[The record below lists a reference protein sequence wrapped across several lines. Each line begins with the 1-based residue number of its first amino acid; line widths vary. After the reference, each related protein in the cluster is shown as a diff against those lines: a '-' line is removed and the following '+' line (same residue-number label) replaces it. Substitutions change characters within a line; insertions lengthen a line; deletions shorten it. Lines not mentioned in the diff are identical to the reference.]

1 MEEKANFKKGKR
13 KFKQT
18 KQLVKL
24 AINEGWSQSEVA
36 NACRTQQS
44 VVSAW
49 AKGTTQGTEQQL
61 MPLLEKFGYKLRRNS
76 FRVYWSLDS
85 EEQKKT
91 FHKIEGKI
99 VLSHTFN
106 RIESYNSKVKKVPE
120 YRLIA
125 HHQGANMFRLVFQSR
140 LIFKGSSIVLQ
151 STVDDAVWRST
162 ISAQYDLLELLD
174 VIDGHAN
181 EMEADKYPNDGYTL
195 PFIAR
200 QALLNHGFDIAGV
213 VEYPAVW

>member
-200 QALLNHGFDIAGV
+200 
-213 VEYPAVW
+213 EPANKSLS